1 MRYVCLIVALLVP
14 SICGGA
20 EPVAPAQPTV
30 GPGGA
35 AYPHAA
41 IRTSRHGKGDHEFW
55 IFEPTEPKPVEPAP
69 MVVFIHGWGAMS
81 PNIYGA
87 WIEHLVLRGNIVV
100 FPRYQ
105 RDMATASVFF
115 TDNTVHAVRN
125 AVNTLRR
132 DDHVIPDMDRVVFAG
147 HSVGGV
153 LAPNLAA
160 RADGRFVPRPAA
172 VFSIQPGIT
181 QRPGKWWGVPLE
193 DLRKIDRQTLLV
205 TCAGTD
211 DGTTGDHDARRI
223 YRAAANVPG
232 ERKSML
238 LYRTD
243 RHGEPD
249 LVADHR
255 SPAALKAIVDE
266 RATAGEARTV
276 QRGGVEFRGLGKV
289 VFSRFGSETVNA
301 MDHHGYW
308 AVLDRLIAAAGSDDR
323 RLAVAA
329 IGAGE
334 ADRSLGKWSDGRAIV
349 PPLRI
354 KP

>member
-1 MRYVCLIVALLVP
+1 MRHACLIIALIMP
-14 SICGGA
+14 SICTGA
-20 EPVAPAQPTV
+20 EPVAPAQPMV

-35 AYPHAA
+35 VYPHAA
-41 IRTSRHGKGDHEFW
+41 ISASRHGKGDHEFW
-55 IFEPTEPKPVEPAP
+55 IFEPSEPKPLKPAP

-87 WIEHLVLRGNIVV
+87 WIEHLVRRGNIVV

-105 RDMATASVFF
+105 RDMATASMFF

-125 AVNTLRR
+125 AVNTLRLEG
-132 DDHVIPDMDRVVFAG
+132 HVKPDMQRVVYAG

-160 RADGRFVPRPAA
+160 RADGRFVPTPAA

-181 QRPGKWWGVPLE
+181 QRSGKWWGVPLE
-193 DLRKIDRQTLLV
+193 DLRKIDRRTLLV
-205 TCAGTD
+205 TCAGAD

-223 YRAAANVPG
+223 YRAAENVPPD
-232 ERKSML
+232 RKSML

-243 RHGEPD
+243 RHGKPD

-255 SPAALKAIVDE
+255 SPAALKAIVDDTV
-266 RATAGEARTV
+266 AAGEARTV

-289 VFSRFGSETVNA
+289 VFNRFGAETVNA
-301 MDHHGYW
+301 LDHYGYW
-308 AVLDRLIAAAGSDDR
+308 AVLDRLIAAAGSDD
-323 RLAVAA
+323 LGLTASAV
-329 IGAGE
+329 GAGE

-349 PPLRI
+349 APLRI
-354 KP
+354 TP